1 MENKNKLIITLIGKT
16 SAGKDSL
23 MNTLLRDRDVQLH
36 QAISHTTRPMRTNE
50 VDGSD
55 YYFINDVE
63 FDELSLDGEF
73 IETTSYYIESEKVL
87 YRYGLSKKEI
97 EENEIVITIVNPH
110 GYKALLHSEYGKN
123 VVAFQII
130 RDDRLRAIS
139 YLERDEDA
147 NVYELQDRWHR
158 DDEDFEGLLT
168 DYVIYNDSYVSAYE
182 ELKAL
187 VLDEINGVE

>member
-23 MNTLLRDRDVQLH
+23 MNTLLRDKDVPLH

-50 VDGSD
+50 IDGSD

-63 FDELSLDGEF
+63 FDKLSLDGEF

-110 GYKALLHSEYGKN
+110 GYKALLHSEYGEN

-147 NVYELQDRWHR
+147 NVYELQDRWYR

-168 DYVIYNDSYVSAYE
+168 DYVIYNDSYISAYE

-187 VLDEINGVE
+187 VLDEINEVE